1 MIKLFRWLN
10 LLLVLVTLLCYL
22 SPYVPPARFSWLGIL
37 GTGYPILVICHVFF
51 LLFWAWQWKNYW
63 WYSAL
68 ALLTGVMYLGHFFG
82 IQTSPVL
89 SADNIRIATYNI
101 GSFYNLNTGKRPD
114 TAGFN
119 RLIWATDADVLCLQ
133 EVALKT
139 SVLDRH
145 LKKYRSLTA
154 YPYRFWQ
161 KGTSAVIFSKFPIVN
176 QGQIKLDTYVN
187 GCIFVDLNVHGRKI
201 RVYTIHLQS
210 NKITVAT
217 NDLASEG
224 DLSEKETWSKAKHIV
239 DRVRNVAGVRAKQ
252 AAIIK
257 AHQEQS
263 PHPAVIC
270 GDFNETPLSYT
281 YRQLSA
287 GMQDAFYSAGS
298 GLGFTYSGK
307 YPFLALDYILADRTF
322 NIYYSK
328 VVRSSYSDHYLVVS
342 DIKWNK

>member
-37 GTGYPILVICHVFF
+37 GTGYPILVLGHLLF
-51 LLFWAWQWKNYW
+51 LLFWIWQRKSYW
-63 WYSAL
+63 WYSTL
-68 ALLTGVMYLGHFFG
+68 SLLTGVMYLGHIFG
-82 IQTSPVL
+82 LEGAPKIP
-89 SADNIRIATYNI
+89 ADNIRIATYNV

-119 RLIWATDADVLCLQ
+119 HLIRTTAADVLCLQ

-139 SVLDRH
+139 SILDRH
-145 LKKYRSLTA
+145 LKKYRSLAA
-154 YPYRFWQ
+154 YPYRHWQ
-161 KGTSAVIFSKFPIVN
+161 KGTSAVIFSKYPIVN
-176 QGQIKLDTYVN
+176 QGQLKLDTYVN
-187 GCIFVDLNVHGRKI
+187 GCIFVDINVHGRKI

-224 DLSEKETWSKAKHIV
+224 DFSEKETWSKAKHIV
-239 DRVRNVAGVRAKQ
+239 DRVRNVAGVRTKQ

-257 AHQEQS
+257 THQQQS
-263 PHPAVIC
+263 PYPAVIC

-281 YRQLSA
+281 YRKLAA
-287 GMQDAFYSAGS
+287 GMQDAFYTSGN

-307 YPFLALDYILADRTF
+307 YPFLTLDYILADPAF
-322 NIYYSK
+322 NISYAE
-328 VVRSSYSDHYLVVS
+328 VVKRPFSDHYVVVA
-342 DIKWNK
+342 DMKL